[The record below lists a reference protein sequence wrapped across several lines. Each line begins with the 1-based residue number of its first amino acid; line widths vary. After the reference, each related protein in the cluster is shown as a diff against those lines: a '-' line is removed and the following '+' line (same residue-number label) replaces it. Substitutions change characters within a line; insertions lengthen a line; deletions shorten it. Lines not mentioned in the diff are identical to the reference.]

1 MSNNNEKKASAA
13 LMSGLDSLM
22 AAADA
27 FKNVRAILLLGLT
40 LVTAALVAGV
50 FSMIAAKTFS
60 FWIGGLGFLIAA
72 VVFFYGIN
80 AVGIMLM
87 RDAQGQ
93 PSGSMMDAV
102 LLSLF
107 SSHRLLGVA
116 VLEFLIILAAVVV
129 VAVVLFICKIPV
141 LGPVLFTVVFPLSA
155 IILGL
160 LVFSLF
166 YVMLPLAGPAVWA
179 GCTVFQVIAR
189 LNVIARRKLV
199 PVILNQ
205 FILLF
210 ITGFS
215 ASLIFFVV
223 MTGIML
229 TTSLSAGII
238 DIGSFGME
246 SLMGMGGGYGGLGG
260 YGSSGSGHMIA
271 GAIGGGLLFAVA
283 AVIPMLIQMKGT
295 CIIYLKT
302 TGDLDFAE
310 AEAQLDKGLDSV
322 KKKAEEARERARQL
336 AEQQRAKAQ
345 QATAVEPAVAAAAP
359 APASAHAC
367 PGCHLPVSADDAF
380 CGECG
385 HKLK

>member
-1 MSNNNEKKASAA
+1 MSNNTNEKKPSAA

-22 AAADA
+22 AATDA
-27 FKNVRAILLLGLT
+27 FKNVRAIMLLALT
-40 LVTAALVAGV
+40 LVTAALVGGA
-50 FSMIAAKTFS
+50 FSVIAAKTFS
-60 FWIGGLGFLIAA
+60 FWLGGLGFLLAFI
-72 VVFFYGIN
+72 VFFYGIN
-80 AVGIMLM
+80 AVGIMIM

-93 PSGSMMDAV
+93 ESGTMMDAV

-116 VLEFLIILAAVVV
+116 VLEFLIMLAVVV
-129 VAVVLFICKIPV
+129 VIAVVLFICKIPA
-141 LGPVLFTVVFPLSA
+141 LGPVLYTVVFPLSA

-189 LNVIARRKLV
+189 LNVIARKKLV

-205 FILLF
+205 LILLF
-210 ITGFS
+210 ITAFS
-215 ASLIFFVV
+215 ASIIFFVV
-223 MTGIML
+223 MTGVMF
-229 TTSLSAGII
+229 TASLSAGII
-238 DIGSFGME
+238 DIGGFGFDD
-246 SLMGMGGGYGGLGG
+246 LMNMSGRTG
-260 YGSSGSGHMIA
+260 GSGHMIA
-271 GAIGGGLLFAVA
+271 GGIGGGLLFAIA

-302 TGDLDFAE
+302 TADLDFAQ
-310 AEAQLDKGLDSV
+310 AETQLGNSLDSV
-322 KKKAEEARERARQL
+322 KKKAEEARDRARQL
-336 AEQQRAKAQ
+336 AEQQRSNAQ
-345 QATAVEPAVAAAAP
+345 AAAAS
-359 APASAHAC
+359 AAASAANASPASTPAC
-367 PGCHLPVSADDAF
+367 PGCHAPASPDDAF